1 MRIFICIQ
9 CRLSSKRLPEK
20 VLKIVDQKPLI
31 SYLIDS
37 LKKTTLENFVYVLTS
52 KSTTDEKLI
61 DYCKKN
67 NIKYFTGSLH
77 NVYQRFEDFSKENNA
92 DAVIRLSGD
101 SPLIDFK
108 LINKFINLAKSSK
121 KHDLITNIFPR
132 TFPSGQS
139 VEVIFKTAFKKVI
152 KKDMSLQNKE
162 HVTSYFYE
170 NSKKFSILNI
180 LCPYKHKFPKLS
192 IDTPKDFDKFGR
204 FVKSSKNK
212 DWEISQI
219 IKTWQEFVEAN

>member
-31 SYLIDS
+31 SYLINN
-37 LKKTTLENFVYVLTS
+37 LKKTTLRNFVYVLTS
-52 KSTTDEKLI
+52 KSTTDVRLI

-67 NIKYFTGSLH
+67 NINFYTGSLY
-77 NVYQRFEDFSKENNA
+77 NVYKRFEDFTIINNA

-101 SPLIDFK
+101 SPLIDFN

-121 KHDLITNIFPR
+121 RQDIITNIFPR

-152 KKDMSLQNKE
+152 KKDLSLQNKE

-170 NSKKFSILNI
+170 NAKKFSILNVK
-180 LCPYKHKFPKLS
+180 CPYKHKFPKLS
-192 IDTPKDFDKFGR
+192 IDTQEDFDKFER
-204 FVKSSKNK
+204 FVKSSRNK
-212 DWEISQI
+212 DLEISQI
-219 IKTWQEFVEAN
+219 IRTWQELG